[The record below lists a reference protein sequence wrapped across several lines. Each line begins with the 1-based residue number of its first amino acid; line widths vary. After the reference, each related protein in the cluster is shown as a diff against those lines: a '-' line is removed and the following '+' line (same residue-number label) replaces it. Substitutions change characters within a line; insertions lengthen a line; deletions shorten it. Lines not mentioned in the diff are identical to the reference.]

1 MSLQTVRERMT
12 AAARRAGRDP
22 AEVTLVVV
30 TKNRTVDQIR
40 AVYGQGHRDFGE
52 NRAQELREKVPELP
66 ADIRWHFVGTLQTNK
81 VRIVRPVV
89 VMLHSLDRPHLATAW
104 MKGPGR
110 PPPALVEVNIS
121 GEPQK
126 HGVAFGDLDQAVEE
140 FIGLGVPVVGLMG
153 IAPIV
158 REPEEARPYFARLRE
173 SRDRI
178 RRHHPQVTELS
189 MGMTDDFEVA
199 VEEGATYIRVGRA
212 IFEA

>member
-1 MSLQTVRERMT
+1 MSLVEVRERIT
-12 AAARRAGRDP
+12 AAARRADRDP

-30 TKNRTVDQIR
+30 TKNRTTDEIRRLYDQ
-40 AVYGQGHRDFGE
+40 GQREFGE

-66 ADIRWHFVGTLQTNK
+66 EDIRWHFVGALQTNK

-89 VMLHSLDRPHLATAW
+89 VLLHSLDRPHLASAW

-110 PPPALVEVNIS
+110 PPPALVEVNLS
-121 GEPQK
+121 GEPQR
-126 HGVAFGDLDQAVEE
+126 HGVAFEELDAAVDE
-140 FIGLGVPVVGLMG
+140 FIALGVPVVGLMG

-158 REPEEARPYFARLRE
+158 SEPERARPFFARLRE
-173 SRDRI
+173 ARDRI
-178 RRHHPQVTELS
+178 SRRHPQVVELS

-212 IFEA
+212 IFDA